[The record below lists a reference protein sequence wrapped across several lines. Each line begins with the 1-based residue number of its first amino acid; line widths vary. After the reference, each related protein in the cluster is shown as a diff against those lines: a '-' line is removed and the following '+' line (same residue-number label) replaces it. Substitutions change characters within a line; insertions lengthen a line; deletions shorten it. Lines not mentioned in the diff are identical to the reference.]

1 MLKDQSA
8 FVNTIPRIKVA
19 GVNTL
24 VPRANTRWLSSAETD
39 TLATHKPHHC
49 QVPSSD
55 KPEQKYEPTSRT
67 IHFLTKSVSYQDKYN
82 SVVTTAGRRY
92 KLNM

>member
-8 FVNTIPRIKVA
+8 YVNTTPNTKAVR
-19 GVNTL
+19 VNTL

-55 KPEQKYEPTSRT
+55 KRE
-67 IHFLTKSVSYQDKYN
+67 
-82 SVVTTAGRRY
+82 
-92 KLNM
+92 